1 MPGWSTVTI
10 QDNVTSIAQVIFPK
24 ACTLTAIRTL
34 VSDNVAGAAVLHIAD
49 TSNTDGIIVGS
60 TVGRWWVTC
69 TSPNS
74 SDGDGLPTDGIVF
87 RNGVTVWS
95 TQNISG
101 TIGRVQNVRICIR

>member
-10 QDNVTSIAQVIFPK
+10 QDNVTSLAQVIFPK
-24 ACTLTAIRTL
+24 ACTITAIRTL
-34 VSDNVAGAAVLHIAD
+34 VSDNVAGTAVLNIAD
-49 TSNTDGIIVGS
+49 TATAADIVVGN

-95 TQNISG
+95 TQGG
-101 TIGRVQNVRICIR
+101 TSTLGRVQNVRIAIR